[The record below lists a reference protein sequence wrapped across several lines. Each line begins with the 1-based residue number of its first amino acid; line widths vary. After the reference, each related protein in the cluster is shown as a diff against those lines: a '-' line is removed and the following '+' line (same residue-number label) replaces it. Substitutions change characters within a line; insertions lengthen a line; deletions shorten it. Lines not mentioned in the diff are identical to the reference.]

1 MTYRLK
7 ILLAI
12 LILTVTTV
20 SGQNFEPLELAK
32 KIFGND
38 KFPNLERFIMGEYD
52 GHPNGQDL
60 QAGSKIHFMV
70 LGQTADKAVVSMT
83 ILDSTSKGLDTYLHF
98 QKDTIWKLTAFRALA
113 MTGMIE
119 GAKNEL
125 EKMTMQQ
132 VDELIEKS
140 KKSKNDYSVFS
151 SREDYYFELGNARL
165 ILELDDN
172 IIKHFLNNKAEF
184 ERIKEMAIHELDGKK
199 TDGERSI
206 KLAESL
212 RNDYKK
218 LFIKSV
224 SYGDYELGGK
234 CFDFSIG
241 GMLDNTVG
249 YLYVK
254 DKKDLPEMTDR
265 RVIMIREI
273 SDGWYIYKT
282 T

>member
-1 MTYRLK
+1 MP
-7 ILLAI
+7 
-12 LILTVTTV
+12 V
-20 SGQNFEPLELAK
+20 SGQSLEPLELAK
-32 KIFGND
+32 KIFGNE
-38 KFPNLERFIMGEYD
+38 KFPNLERFIMGEYE

-60 QAGSKIHFMV
+60 QVGSMTQFMV
-70 LGQTADKAVVSMT
+70 LGQTANKAVISMT
-83 ILDSTSKGLDTYLHF
+83 VLDSTGKGLDTYLHF
-98 QKDTIWKLTAFRALA
+98 QKDTIWKMTAFRALA

-119 GAKNEL
+119 QLKNGL
-125 EKMTMQQ
+125 EKMTMQE

-140 KKSKNDYSVFS
+140 KKSKSDFS
-151 SREDYYFELGNARL
+151 LFTSRDDYYFQLGNARL
-165 ILELDDN
+165 TLELDSN
-172 IIKHFLNNKAEF
+172 IIKHFFKNRAEF
-184 ERIKEMAIHELDGKK
+184 ERIKEVAIHELYGKK

-206 KLAESL
+206 KLVENL
-212 RNDYKK
+212 RNDYRK
-218 LFIKSV
+218 LFVASV

-234 CFDFSIG
+234 CIDFSIG

-273 SDGWYIYKT
+273 SEGWYIYKT